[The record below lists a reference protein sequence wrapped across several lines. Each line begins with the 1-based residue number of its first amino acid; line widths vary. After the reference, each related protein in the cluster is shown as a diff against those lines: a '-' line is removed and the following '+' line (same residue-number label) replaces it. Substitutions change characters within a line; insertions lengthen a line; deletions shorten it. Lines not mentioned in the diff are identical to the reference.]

1 VNIRFSI
8 PLFWRDAGKIAHGRF
23 KSSGLLMGRIDQAIP
38 TCVHYMRG
46 PGPKW
51 YEKNGRNR
59 EAAGIVQ
66 RPASLMTGGIYT
78 SMSACATS
86 SPDGTK
92 WQGVAPNGSP
102 VTLSMENAVC
112 CVSNACP

>member
-1 VNIRFSI
+1 VDFRFFDTSFGAMRAR
-8 PLFWRDAGKIAHGRF
+8 LRTAA
-23 KSSGLLMGRIDQAIP
+23 SNLLISLWGGSIDQAIP

-66 RPASLMTGGIYT
+66 RPVIVMTGGIY
-78 SMSACATS
+78 
-86 SPDGTK
+86 K
-92 WQGVAPNGSP
+92 
-102 VTLSMENAVC
+102 
-112 CVSNACP
+112 

>member
-1 VNIRFSI
+1 MYFRFRY
-8 PLFWRDAGKIAHGRF
+8 LFWRDAGKIAHGRF
-23 KSSGLLMGRIDQAIP
+23 KSSDLLMGRIDQAIP

-66 RPASLMTGGIYT
+66 RPAILMTGGIY
-78 SMSACATS
+78 
-86 SPDGTK
+86 K
-92 WQGVAPNGSP
+92 
-102 VTLSMENAVC
+102 
-112 CVSNACP
+112 